1 MQAPGASLDEI
12 DKGQSGCAA
21 CAQFRKT
28 DSLGPEARNPG
39 QRDRAP
45 HTDDLS
51 GMHAACVKHPV
62 SGRKNLRLNL
72 RRCKMNYGTSNHA
85 VSLTSDQ
92 GLNVPGQAKRRES
105 SQIVSKITT

>member
-45 HTDDLS
+45 HTDYLS

-62 SGRKNLRLNL
+62 SGRKNLRLNFTTLQDEL
-72 RRCKMNYGTSNHA
+72 RHQQPCGVANF
-85 VSLTSDQ
+85 
-92 GLNVPGQAKRRES
+92 
-105 SQIVSKITT
+105 